1 MEDPEYLQPGFDP
14 TTLKVAELRGIL
26 LEHNVDYPSSAKKA
40 QLVDLFTQ
48 HVAPKAR
55 RILNA
60 RSRVK
65 ASGRG
70 IIDAGSDATPPVEAT
85 PRRRSSRRA
94 TRLGTADTEEDDEEE
109 RAPVLARPQR
119 RSASVKRVSGKHTRG
134 PETDKSEF
142 EDQEPPKSIRKTRKG
157 VSRQSIIPKTESPG
171 LPPPELKYENTDEE
185 AEEPV
190 FSSHN
195 PFQSGSSP
203 ATKSPDRADRRK
215 VGGSFR
221 SQYQVPRAN
230 ERVYRHCRAC
240 PAKSAANPYL
250 RDADRISLCLDVK
263 ANVTPLIH
271 QPYPRPRNSRFR
283 SQDHEGTGTTLLPLL
298 SRKRK
303 KRTNTLSSLARS
315 LLQRGRRK
323 LHGRQDRS

>member
-40 QLVDLFTQ
+40 QLIDLFTE
-48 HVAPKAR
+48 HVASKAR

-65 ASGRG
+65 ASSRG
-70 IIDAGSDATPPVEAT
+70 IIDVVPGANPPVEAT

-94 TRLGTADTEEDDEEE
+94 TRTGTADTDEEE
-109 RAPVLARPQR
+109 RESASAKPHR

-142 EDQEPPKSIRKTRKG
+142 EDQEPPKSIRKTRRS
-157 VSRQSIIPKTESPG
+157 VTRQSIIPKAESPG
-171 LPPPELKYENTDEE
+171 LPPPELKYEDSDEE
-185 AEEPV
+185 ANEPV

-203 ATKSPDRADRRK
+203 ATRSPDRVDRRK
-215 VGGSFR
+215 VGNSF
-221 SQYQVPRAN
+221 
-230 ERVYRHCRAC
+230 
-240 PAKSAANPYL
+240 
-250 RDADRISLCLDVK
+250 
-263 ANVTPLIH
+263 
-271 QPYPRPRNSRFR
+271 
-283 SQDHEGTGTTLLPLL
+283 G
-298 SRKRK
+298 
-303 KRTNTLSSLARS
+303 
-315 LLQRGRRK
+315 
-323 LHGRQDRS
+323 

>member
-40 QLVDLFTQ
+40 QLIDLFTQ

-70 IIDAGSDATPPVEAT
+70 IIDVVPGTTPPVEAI
-85 PRRRSSRRA
+85 PRRRSSRHA
-94 TRLGTADTEEDDEEE
+94 TRTGTVDTDDEEQRE
-109 RAPVLARPQR
+109 PASTKPQR

-142 EDQEPPKSIRKTRKG
+142 EDQEPPKSIRKTRKS
-157 VSRQSIIPKTESPG
+157 VARQSIIPKAESPR
-171 LPPPELKYENTDEE
+171 LPPPELKYESSGEGAD
-185 AEEPV
+185 EPV

-203 ATKSPDRADRRK
+203 ATRSPDRADRRK
-215 VGGSFR
+215 VGISSNSCTR
-221 SQYQVPRAN
+221 S
-230 ERVYRHCRAC
+230 
-240 PAKSAANPYL
+240 
-250 RDADRISLCLDVK
+250 
-263 ANVTPLIH
+263 
-271 QPYPRPRNSRFR
+271 
-283 SQDHEGTGTTLLPLL
+283 
-298 SRKRK
+298 
-303 KRTNTLSSLARS
+303 SS
-315 LLQRGRRK
+315 
-323 LHGRQDRS
+323 